1 MYKDPIK
8 NKEYQREYQQKYRK
22 TVNGQKTEHT
32 KYNRKRLEQYNY
44 NLAHGGRLPTE
55 HIMTKNNI
63 IFEDGM
69 YKYKE

>member
-22 TVNGQKTEHT
+22 TENGQKTEHN
-32 KYNRKRLEQYNY
+32 KYNRKRLEQYNT
-44 NLAHGGRLPTE
+44 NLRNGGRLPTE

-63 IFEDGM
+63 VFEDGM